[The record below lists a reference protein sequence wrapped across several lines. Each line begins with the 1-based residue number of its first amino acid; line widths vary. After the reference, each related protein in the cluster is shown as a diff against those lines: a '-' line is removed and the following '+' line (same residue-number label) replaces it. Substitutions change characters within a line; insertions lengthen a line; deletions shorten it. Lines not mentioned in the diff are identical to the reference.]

1 MFGLPLAGM
10 NPIDGETKMSVET
23 SQETSSSEE
32 KKTLVEI
39 KNLSKHFEGLKAV
52 DQVSFSI
59 RAGELIGVIGP
70 NGAGK
75 TTLFN
80 LITGF
85 LKPTSGQILFEGQN
99 ITGWP
104 TFKISKLGIA
114 RTFQLVRPFRFLDA
128 LENAMVPHIP
138 KNFYAK
144 SSTLRN
150 KAIWSLITVDLAE
163 KKNYPAFIL
172 PHGDLKRLDIA
183 RSFAVQPRILLLD
196 EPFSGLSFEE
206 AFRVQR
212 LIREAHEN
220 GMAIVIVEHKLKI
233 LMKLVEKV
241 LVLHQGRLIGEGSP
255 KEIANN
261 QKVISAYLG
270 TEAKD
275 YA

>member
-1 MFGLPLAGM
+1 
-10 NPIDGETKMSVET
+10 MSTDT
-23 SQETSSSEE
+23 SQVKSNSEE
-32 KKTLVEI
+32 RNILLEV

-52 DQVSFSI
+52 NEVSFSI
-59 RAGELIGVIGP
+59 HAGELIGVIGP

-80 LITGF
+80 LLTGF
-85 LKPTSGQILFEGQN
+85 LKPTEGEVFFDGKN

-104 TFKISKLGIA
+104 TFKIAKLGIS

-138 KNFYAK
+138 KNFFAK

-183 RSFAVQPRILLLD
+183 RSFAMQPRILLLD
-196 EPFSGLSFEE
+196 EPFSGLSYEE

-212 LIREAHEN
+212 LIRDAHEK

-233 LMKLVEKV
+233 LMKLVERV

-261 QKVISAYLG
+261 QEVINAYLG
-270 TEAKD
+270 TEAME

>member
-1 MFGLPLAGM
+1 
-10 NPIDGETKMSVET
+10 MSVNT
-23 SQETSSSEE
+23 SQVTSSSEE
-32 KKTLVEI
+32 RKIIVEI

-52 DQVSFSI
+52 NDVSFNI

-80 LITGF
+80 LLTGF
-85 LKPTSGQILFEGQN
+85 LKPTSGQVLFEGKD

-196 EPFSGLSFEE
+196 EPFSGLSYEE

-212 LIREAHEN
+212 LIRDAHKG
-220 GMAIVIVEHKLKI
+220 GMAVIIVEHKLKI

-255 KEIANN
+255 KEISNN
-261 QKVISAYLG
+261 QEVINAYLG

>member
-1 MFGLPLAGM
+1 
-10 NPIDGETKMSVET
+10 MSLNT
-23 SQETSSSEE
+23 SQVTNSTPDENI
-32 KKTLVEI
+32 LLDI

-52 DQVSFSI
+52 DQVSCSI
-59 RAGELIGVIGP
+59 RAGELVGVIGP

-85 LKPTSGQILFEGQN
+85 LKPTGGKILFEGKN

-104 TFKISKLGIA
+104 TFKLSKLGIA
-114 RTFQLVRPFRFLDA
+114 RTFQLVRPFKFLDA
-128 LENAMVPHIP
+128 LENTMVPHIP
-138 KNFYAK
+138 KNIFVK

-172 PHGDLKRLDIA
+172 PHGDLKRLDLA

-196 EPFSGLSFEE
+196 EPFSGLSYEE

-212 LIREAHEN
+212 LIREAHKN
-220 GMAIVIVEHKLKI
+220 GMSIVIVEHKLKI
-233 LMKLVEKV
+233 LMKLVERV

-261 QKVISAYLG
+261 TEVITAYLG
-270 TEAKD
+270 TEAKE
-275 YA
+275 YV